1 MVFIIRSSTLAELE
15 NAPNPL
21 PALVLVV
28 VESQHIGSIFS
39 LVRWILAKKGIVD
52 DKAKKILNKLNVSLF
67 TPALLFSKVAFS
79 LTPDKLADLIIIPI
93 GFVICTV
100 FSAGVAFAIAKV
112 FRLKKAQRNFAIA
125 CTMFQNSNSLPIAL
139 MQSLIGEKMPLR
151 WGPHDTKDQM
161 LGRALSYLVLFSTL
175 GIIVRWSFGVRLLTS
190 AETEQDELESVDEE
204 DGEGVEDLDVSPDLD
219 ATSPLLDSDE
229 YCSKHRRRTASG
241 LLSSNG
247 KRAGN
252 KPSHLGNGIENGIEG
267 AGAWAQSQAEGEDHE
282 SRTSSEESIDG
293 DTAGSVKSKN
303 GNGAAKNGILLVKEP
318 EELPPS
324 APLSVDP
331 NATPRPNKK
340 RTADRIFMSF
350 PNTPIPSQYGSEVD
364 DEDREYSDDDEED
377 QEMREWGPR
386 SPAPARGDRD
396 GWFEG
401 ERAQAVRRT
410 FTKVRRPIKRFGIKI
425 GVFVSLLWSDK
436 TALARVL
443 TARSMYLQ
451 MTVPLWAALLSLV
464 VACIPPL
471 QWALNEA
478 EPLKSLVGTLTSVRH
493 AIKNA
498 GNCSVPITLVTLG
511 AYFYRPSAPT
521 SPSDPKLTFWE
532 RLNPFRKL
540 TAAERRERR
549 RTSSP
554 GETRTVL
561 VAVLSRMIIVPALL
575 IPIFGYYAAMTVNV
589 ADDPIF
595 VVVACL
601 LIGSPTAITLA
612 QITSSASG
620 EMFEKLISRTLFV
633 SYAIMTPPCTIALVL
648 AALRIDQNQQ

>member
-1 MVFIIRSSTLAELE
+1 MPSVPIRR
-15 NAPNPL
+15 
-21 PALVLVV
+21 
-28 VESQHIGSIFS
+28 HS
-39 LVRWILAKKGIVD
+39 LVGWILAKKGIVD

-204 DGEGVEDLDVSPDLD
+204 DGEEIDDLDVSPDLD

-229 YCSKHRRRTASG
+229 YRSKHRRRTASG

-247 KRAGN
+247 KHAGN

-267 AGAWAQSQAEGEDHE
+267 AGAWAQSQAEGRGHG
-282 SRTSSEESIDG
+282 SRTSSGDSFEGDAGGSI
-293 DTAGSVKSKN
+293 KSKN

-318 EELPPS
+318 EELPSS
-324 APLSVDP
+324 APLKVDP

-410 FTKVRRPIKRFGIKI
+410 FAKVWRPIKRFGIKI
-425 GVFVSLLWSDK
+425 GAF
-436 TALARVL
+436 
-443 TARSMYLQ
+443 

-478 EPLKSLVGTLTSVRH
+478 KPLKS
-493 AIKNA
+493 AIRNA

-620 EMFEKLISRTLFV
+620 ETFEKLISRTLFV

>member
-1 MVFIIRSSTLAELE
+1 MVFLIRSSTLSELE

-21 PALVLVV
+21 PALVILEVFFLCLV
-28 VESQHIGSIFS
+28 G
-39 LVRWILAKKGIVD
+39 WILAKKGIVD

-100 FSAGVAFAIAKV
+100 ISAGVAFVIAKA

-190 AETEQDELESVDEE
+190 AETEQDAPELVDEE
-204 DGEGVEDLDVSPDLD
+204 DEEGVDQLGVSADID
-219 ATSPLLDSDE
+219 ATSPLLDADE
-229 YCSKHRRRTASG
+229 YRSKQRRRTASG
-241 LLSSNG
+241 LLSTNG

-252 KPSHLGNGIENGIEG
+252 EASHLGNGIENGIEG
-267 AGAWAQSQAEGEDHE
+267 AGAWAQSRAEGRGHA
-282 SRTSSEESIDG
+282 SRSSSGGLSAADSERLNKSKDG
-293 DTAGSVKSKN
+293 NGSV
-303 GNGAAKNGILLVKEP
+303 KNGILLVKEP
-318 EELPPS
+318 EEISPS
-324 APLSVDP
+324 GGPDLDP

-364 DEDREYSDDDEED
+364 GEDRQYSDDDEDD

-386 SPAPARGDRD
+386 SPAPDRGDRD

-401 ERAQAVRRT
+401 ERAQAVRRKLA
-410 FTKVRRPIKRFGIKI
+410 KVWRPIKRFGIKI
-425 GVFVSLLWSDK
+425 GAF
-436 TALARVL
+436 
-443 TARSMYLQ
+443 

-478 EPLKSLVGTLTSVRH
+478 EPLKS

-511 AYFYRPSAPT
+511 AYFYCPSQSA

-532 RLNPFRKL
+532 RLNPFRRL
-540 TAAERRERR
+540 TSAERRERR
-549 RTSSP
+549 RNSRP

-561 VAVLSRMIIVPALL
+561 VAVLSRMVIVPALL

-601 LIGSPTAITLA
+601 LIGSRYKTCRSPTAITLA

-620 EMFEKLISRTLFV
+620 ETFEKLISRTLFV
-633 SYAIMTPPCTIALVL
+633 SYAIMTPPCTIALVI
-648 AALRIDQNQQ
+648 AALHIDQNQQ